1 MPKENIKTHETK
13 LLAER
18 ARIMKEIDQE
28 DRPVNFGDDADHFEE
43 EADEAEDLGNRLA
56 VAHDLKIRIAE
67 IDAALNR
74 IRQGTYGKC
83 ERCGTEISREI
94 LDLTPE
100 SSLCQNCKRA
110 GSHP

>member
-1 MPKENIKTHETK
+1 MTK
-13 LLAER
+13 DDLKIYEAKLTVER
-18 ARIMKEIDQE
+18 SRIMKEIEKE

-56 VAHDLKIRIAE
+56 VEHDLKIRISE

-83 ERCGTEISREI
+83 ERCGAEISKAI

-100 SSLCQNCKRA
+100 SALCQNCKRA
-110 GSHP
+110 DSRL